1 MARRILS
8 AAVLA
13 GMALSFSVPVAAELG
28 VGADVVSRYVF
39 RGALADDNVAVQP
52 FLSATHEMGSGMLE
66 IGAWGSYAV
75 TSNAGGGSNENDLY
89 VTYSTGPLAITFTD
103 YYYAT
108 GTDAGSDFFSYSND
122 DQVHQLE
129 IMGAYNQGALGI
141 SGAAIISGDPDTPIY
156 VEASYTCTMDDDT
169 SASLTAALGT
179 ETLYTS
185 DGDPALINV
194 GASVT
199 SGDYTA
205 AYILNPDVEQSWLVF
220 SMSF

>member
-1 MARRILS
+1 MAKRILS

-13 GMALSFSVPVAAELG
+13 GMALSFSVPVAAEVG

-52 FLSATHEMGSGMLE
+52 FLSATHEMASGLLE

-75 TSNAGGGSNENDLY
+75 TSSASGGSNENDLY
-89 VTYSTGPLAITFTD
+89 VSYSTGAVAITFTD
-103 YYYAT
+103 YYYAK
-108 GTDAGSDFFSYSND
+108 GAGSDFFKYSND
-122 DQVHQLE
+122 DAVHQLE
-129 IMGAYNQGALGI
+129 IMGAYSQGPLGI
-141 SGAAIISGDPDTPIY
+141 RGAAILSGDPDTPIY
-156 VEASYTCTMDDDT
+156 VEASYTCTKGEDA
-169 SASLTAALGT
+169 SASLTAAVGT
-179 ETLYTS
+179 ESFYTS

-194 GASVT
+194 GLSVT
-199 SGDYTA
+199 QGDYTA